1 MRKFYWIFLQD
12 SYNILIM
19 DNYSV
24 RKYAVPYI
32 SQENLSCLLVTG
44 RTARCEQQRLS
55 DLWRIYA
62 AIRQTKTNTR
72 LFKKE

>member
-12 SYNILIM
+12 SYNILII
-19 DNYSV
+19 DSYSA
-24 RKYAVPYI
+24 RKYAVSYI
-32 SQENLSCLLVTG
+32 SQENLSCLL
-44 RTARCEQQRLS
+44 